1 MSKNEQSQ
9 DWGQEMDR
17 SEHEETYVSF
27 LNYSKYSL
35 IAITVIMLALL
46 VFVYN

>member
-17 SEHEETYVSF
+17 SEHEETYEAF

-35 IAITVIMLALL
+35 IVITLIMLGLL
-46 VFVYN
+46 VFVY